1 VDGWGRIMV
10 LVSWKHLLLS
20 SWLERCNIPI
30 TFFVYS
36 ICYWARCLSQAH
48 RWEDHHVVY
57 FMLLY
62 PNLNFMLLYPN
73 LNSLPSWAVILPCE
87 ARNLSRPT
95 KLELAIYPELQV

>member
-10 LVSWKHLLLS
+10 LVSWKRLLLS

-48 RWEDHHVVY
+48 RW
-57 FMLLY
+57 
-62 PNLNFMLLYPN
+62 
-73 LNSLPSWAVILPCE
+73 
-87 ARNLSRPT
+87 
-95 KLELAIYPELQV
+95 